1 MRTRPRFVTCFAWL
15 IVALGVAISSLAADF
30 RWLNSWDRNSPQ
42 VPLLVEPYLKAVEAA
57 TAGRVK
63 FIVSGPETVPAF
75 EQLQPVASGAFHFL
89 FTHGVY
95 HFGTTPL
102 LAVMDTLGG
111 TPEQRYASG
120 IFEKVDQMYQR
131 HGLKVVHVPFGP
143 DGGYQLVLRGPLSA
157 NGDLQGKKIRG
168 NPSYA
173 SVIRLLGASVVT
185 MPISEIYTAMDKGVV
200 DGFAFPTY
208 GVLDNRFNEVSK
220 VLLRP
225 AFGFGTL
232 PIIANLAAW
241 NRISPQDQKIMVDEA
256 KRVGQKWY
264 DMQKG
269 LVANEERELLAKG
282 LTTATMGQPFAA
294 KLQQAFA
301 DGNWEVAAHKH
312 KKDVE
317 ELRAFAKSKGL
328 N

>member
-1 MRTRPRFVTCFAWL
+1 MKQGRL
-15 IVALGVAISSLAADF
+15 IAASVLGSGLLLAAAHATAAEF

-42 VPLLVEPYLKAVEAA
+42 VPLLAEPFTKAVEAA
-57 TAGRVK
+57 TQGRVK
-63 FIVSGPETVPAF
+63 FVISGPETVPAF
-75 EQLQPVASGAFHFL
+75 EQLQPVAAGAFHFL

-111 TPEQRYASG
+111 TPEQRLASG

-143 DGGYQLVLRGPLSA
+143 DGGYQLVLRAPLAA
-157 NGDLQGKKIRG
+157 NSDLQGKKIRG

-185 MPISEIYTAMDKGVV
+185 MPVGEIYTAMDKGVV

-232 PIIANLAAW
+232 PIIANLATW
-241 NRISPQDQKIMVDEA
+241 NKIEARDQKIIIDEA
-256 KRVGQKWY
+256 RRASQKWF

-282 LTTATMGQPFAA
+282 MSIARMSPQHAA
-294 KLQQAFA
+294 KLQQTFA
-301 DGNWEVAAHKH
+301 DGNWELAAQKH
-312 KKDVE
+312 KKDVD
-317 ELRAFAKSKGL
+317 ELRAFARSKGL

>member
-1 MRTRPRFVTCFAWL
+1 MKRVFVSA
-15 IVALGVAISSLAADF
+15 VVSALALLLAATNGVAAEF

-42 VPLLVEPYLKAVEAA
+42 VPLLAEPLVKAIEAA
-57 TAGRVK
+57 TQGRVK
-63 FIVSGPETVPAF
+63 FVISGPETVPAF
-75 EQLQPVASGAFHFL
+75 EQLQPVAAGAFHFL

-95 HFGTTPL
+95 HFGITPL
-102 LAVMDTLGG
+102 LSVMDTLGG
-111 TPEQRYASG
+111 TPEQRRASG

-131 HGLKVVHVPFGP
+131 QGLKVVHVPFGP
-143 DGGYQLVLRGPLSA
+143 DGGYQLVLRTALSA
-157 NGDLQGKKIRG
+157 TGDLQGKKIRG

-185 MPISEIYTAMDKGVV
+185 MPVGEIYTAMDKGVV
-200 DGFAFPTY
+200 DGFAYPTY
-208 GVLDNRFNEVSK
+208 GVLDNRFHEVSK
-220 VLLRP
+220 QLLRP

-241 NRISPQDQKIMVDEA
+241 NKIEARDRKIIIDEA
-256 KRVGQKWY
+256 KRIGEKWF

-282 LTTATMGQPFAA
+282 MSIVKMSPQHAA
-294 KLQQAFA
+294 KLQQTFA
-301 DGNWEVAAHKH
+301 DGNWDVAAQKH

>member
-1 MRTRPRFVTCFAWL
+1 MKRVL
-15 IVALGVAISSLAADF
+15 VAGLLLAASQTQAADY
-30 RWLNSWDRNSPQ
+30 RWLNGWDRNSPQ

-57 TAGRVK
+57 TQGRVK
-63 FIVSGPETVPAF
+63 FTVSGPETVPAF
-75 EQLQPVASGAFHFL
+75 EQLQPVAAGAFHFL

-111 TPEQRYASG
+111 TPEQRASSG
-120 IFEKVDQMYQR
+120 VFEKVDQMYQR
-131 HGLKVVHVPFGP
+131 NGLKVVHVPFGP
-143 DGGYQLVLRGPLSA
+143 DGGYQLVLRAPLGP

-208 GVLDNRFNEVSK
+208 GVMDNRFHEVSK

-232 PIIANLAAW
+232 PIIANLATW
-241 NRISPQDQKIMVDEA
+241 NKIEARDQKIMIDEA
-256 KRVGQKWY
+256 KKISQQWY

-282 LTTATMGQPFAA
+282 MTIGKMSPQLSA
-294 KLQQAFA
+294 KLPSAFA
-301 DGNWEVAAHKH
+301 DGNWEVAAQKH

-317 ELRAFAKSKGL
+317 ELRAFVKSKGL